1 MKAAVLNEF
10 GSVEKFEI
18 SEVPTPSP
26 GVDEVLVKVMAT
38 SINPL
43 DFQVRR
49 GDYKNELQLPVITG
63 HDVSGV
69 IVETGSGVRNFKVG
83 DEVYYTPEIFN
94 GNGSYAE
101 YHVAKGSIIAIK
113 PKNVSHLEAATFPL
127 AAGTAWEMLYERAQL
142 KINQTIL
149 IHGGAGGVGIPTIQL
164 AKAMGAIVFTTAR
177 NVHHEFLKGL
187 GADHIIDYEKEDYID
202 TILALTDNNGVD
214 VVIDTIGG
222 NTLSD
227 SGKVLSQLGQVVTL
241 VDIENPQNLIHAWG
255 KNATYHFVFTRQN
268 RNKLDELTKLI
279 ESGKLKPVVNKIFP
293 LSEIGK
299 AHSLLEFK
307 EGDKDFYG
315 KISIQVGDQNNDQGQ
330 ISK

>member
-10 GSVEKFEI
+10 GSADKFQI
-18 SEVPTPSP
+18 LDVPTPTP
-26 GVDEVLVKVMAT
+26 KTDEVLVKVMAT

-69 IVETGSGVRNFKVG
+69 IVEIGSGVKNFKIG

-94 GNGSYAE
+94 GHGSYAE
-101 YHVAKGSIIAIK
+101 YHVAKESIIGIK
-113 PKNVSHLEAATFPL
+113 PKNISHLEAATFPL
-127 AAGTAWEMLYERAQL
+127 AAGTAWEMLYTRAQL

-164 AKAMGAIVFTTAR
+164 AKAIGATVYTTAR
-177 NVHHEFLKGL
+177 DVHHEFLKDL
-187 GADHIIDYEKEDYID
+187 GADYIIDYEKENYID
-202 TILALTDNNGVD
+202 AILQLTNNKGVD

-222 NTLSD
+222 TTLSD
-227 SGKVLSQLGQVVTL
+227 SGKVLNQMGQVVTL
-241 VDIENPQNLIHAWG
+241 VDIEIPQNLIHAWG
-255 KNATYHFVFTRQN
+255 KNATYHFVFTRQS

-279 ESGKLKPVVNKIFP
+279 ESGKLKPVVNKVFP
-293 LSEIGK
+293 ISEIGK
-299 AHSLLEFK
+299 AHSLLEYRDP
-307 EGDKDFYG
+307 DKDFYG
-315 KISIQVGDQNNDQGQ
+315 KIAVQ
-330 ISK
+330 IGS

>member
-18 SEVPTPSP
+18 LDIPTPKP

-38 SINPL
+38 SVNPL

-69 IVETGSGVRNFKVG
+69 IVEIGTGVKNFKVG

-94 GNGSYAE
+94 GQGSYAE
-101 YHVAKGSIIAIK
+101 YHVAKESIIGIK
-113 PKNVSHLEAATFPL
+113 PQNISHLEAASFPL
-127 AAGTAWEMLYERAQL
+127 AAGTGWEMLYTRAQL

-149 IHGGAGGVGIPTIQL
+149 IHGGAGGVGIPTIQM
-164 AKAMGAIVFTTAR
+164 AKAMGAVVFTTAKS
-177 NVHHEFLKGL
+177 VHHEFLKGL
-187 GADHIIDYEKEDYID
+187 GADYTIDFEKENYID
-202 TILALTDNNGVD
+202 VILELTNNKGVD

-222 NTLSD
+222 STLSD
-227 SGKVLSQLGQVVTL
+227 SGKVLNQMGQVVTL
-241 VDIENPQNLIHAWG
+241 VDIEIPQNLIHAWG

-279 ESGKLKPVVNKIFP
+279 ETGKLKPVVNKVFP
-293 LSEIGK
+293 LAEIGW
-299 AHSLLEFK
+299 AHSLLEFRQ
-307 EGDKDFYG
+307 GDANFYG
-315 KISIQVGDQNNDQGQ
+315 KIGIQVGE
-330 ISK
+330 

>member
-1 MKAAVLNEF
+1 MKAAVLREF
-10 GSVEKFEI
+10 GSVEKFELLDV
-18 SEVPTPSP
+18 STPKP

-38 SINPL
+38 SVNPL

-49 GDYKNELQLPVITG
+49 GDYENELQLPVITG

-69 IVETGSGVRNFKVG
+69 IVEVGTGVKNFKNG
-83 DEVYYTPEIFN
+83 DEVYYTPEIFK

-101 YHVAKGSIIAIK
+101 YHVANESIIGIK
-113 PKNVSHLEAATFPL
+113 PRNVSHLEAATFPL
-127 AAGTAWEMLYERAQL
+127 AAGTAWEMLYSRAQL

-149 IHGGAGGVGIPTIQL
+149 IHGGAGGVGIPTIQI
-164 AKAMGAIVFTTAR
+164 AKAMGATVYTTAKA
-177 NVHHEFLKGL
+177 VHHDFLKDL
-187 GADHIIDYEKEDYID
+187 GADYTIDYEKENYID
-202 TILALTDNNGVD
+202 TILKLTNNKGVD

-227 SGKVLSQLGQVVTL
+227 SGKILSQMGQVVTL
-241 VDIENPQNLIHAWG
+241 VDIEHPQNLIHAWG

-279 ESGKLKPVVNKIFP
+279 ESGKLKPIVNKVFP

-299 AHSLLEFK
+299 AHSLLEHRI
-307 EGDKDFYG
+307 GAGNFYG
-315 KISIQVGDQNNDQGQ
+315 KIGIEVE
-330 ISK
+330 KEL

>member
-1 MKAAVLNEF
+1 MKAAVLKEF

-18 SEVPTPSP
+18 LDVPTPKP
-26 GVDEVLVKVMAT
+26 GFDEVLVKVMAT

-69 IVETGSGVRNFKVG
+69 IVEIGSGVKNYKVG

-101 YHVAKGSIIAIK
+101 YHVAKEYIIGIK

-127 AAGTAWEMLYERAQL
+127 AAGTAWEMLYTRAQL

-149 IHGGAGGVGIPTIQL
+149 IHGGAGGVGIPAIQL
-164 AKAMGAIVFTTAR
+164 AKAIGAIVYTTAR
-177 NVHHEFLKGL
+177 GVHHEFLKGL
-187 GADHIIDYEKEDYID
+187 GADYVIDYEKENYVDA
-202 TILALTDNNGVD
+202 ILELTDNKGVD

-222 NTLSD
+222 NTLAD
-227 SGKVLSQLGQVVTL
+227 SGKILSQMGQVVTI
-241 VDIENPQNLIHAWG
+241 VDIDKPQNLIHAWG

-279 ESGKLKPVVNKIFP
+279 ETGKLKPVVNKIFP
-293 LSEIGK
+293 LAEIGK
-299 AHSLLEFK
+299 AHRLLEFK
-307 EGDKDFYG
+307 DGDKNFYG
-315 KISIQVGDQNNDQGQ
+315 KIGIRIGNYNID
-330 ISK
+330 

>member
-18 SEVPTPSP
+18 LDIPTPKP

-38 SINPL
+38 SVNPL

-69 IVETGSGVRNFKVG
+69 IVEIGTGVKNFKVG

-101 YHVAKGSIIAIK
+101 YHVAKESIIGIK

-127 AAGTAWEMLYERAQL
+127 AAGTAWEMLYTRAQL

-149 IHGGAGGVGIPTIQL
+149 IHGGAGGVGIPTVQI
-164 AKAMGAIVFTTAR
+164 AKAMGGVVFTTAKK
-177 NVHHEFLKGL
+177 VHHEFLL
-187 GADHIIDYEKEDYID
+187 EMGADYAIDFENENYID
-202 TILALTDNNGVD
+202 AILQMTDNEGVD
-214 VVIDTIGG
+214 VIIDTIGG

-227 SGKVLSQLGQVVTL
+227 SGKILSQLGQVVTL
-241 VDIENPQNLIHAWG
+241 VDIEKPQNLIEAWG

-268 RNKLDELTKLI
+268 RNKLDELTKLV
-279 ESGKLKPVVNKIFP
+279 ESGKLKPILNKIFS
-293 LSEIGK
+293 LAEIGE
-299 AHSLLEFK
+299 AHRLLETK
-307 EGDKDFYG
+307 GDDENFYG
-315 KISIQVGDQNNDQGQ
+315 KIGID
-330 ISK
+330 IE